1 MVDHA
6 VIVGVG
12 EWSDRPRTA
21 SDALEPLELM
31 ARAAR
36 AAAEDAGAP
45 GVLGR
50 VDTLDLIGLISW
62 RYRDPARELC
72 GRLGIAPGRATNASM
87 GGETPLRLIHDAA
100 IAIESGRIEA
110 ALILGGEAMSS
121 RRLAQKEGV
130 ELDWTPPP
138 PREETVRFPGS
149 SYRTARPAH
158 LLDMLD
164 PARIYPFYEM
174 ATQAA
179 WGQSSAQAHRRS
191 ADLWAAYA
199 AAAAQNPHA
208 WIDGAPDSEQIGQIA
223 PGNRMICWPYPKLM
237 TANPIVN
244 QAAAVIVMSERKA
257 RECGIS
263 ADRMIYLHGG
273 ASAEESEDYLAR
285 DSYAHATAQA
295 AVLDRGCAIA
305 GGVERFDYLELYSC
319 FPVVP
324 KMALRVLGL
333 DPDTASP
340 TVTGGLTFFGGPLN
354 NYMTHAAAAMVRRL
368 REGDAGGLG
377 LLYGQGGYLTKHHA
391 LILGSAPPGAALDAD
406 YSVQAA
412 AEAARGPVPELIED
426 YCGPAAIETYTVPF
440 ARDGAPLQG
449 VVIARTPEG
458 KRLMARVP
466 AEDGATM
473 PLLTSM
479 ERNAIGAGGEVTAGA
494 DGELVFSAG

>member
-1 MVDHA
+1 MLDHA

-12 EWSDRPRTA
+12 EFSDRPLA
-21 SDALEPLELM
+21 VSEALEPLELM

-45 GVLGR
+45 GVLGE

-87 GGETPLRLIHDAA
+87 GGETPTRLIHDAA
-100 IAIESGRIEA
+100 IAIEGGRIDA

-121 RRLAQKEGV
+121 RRMAKKEGV
-130 ELDWTPPP
+130 EPDWTPPP

-149 SYRTARPAH
+149 SYRTARPARA
-158 LLDMLD
+158 LGMLD
-164 PARIYPFYEM
+164 PARVYPFYEV
-174 ATQAA
+174 ATQAE
-179 WGQSSAQAHRRS
+179 WGETPAQAQQRS

-199 AAAAQNPHA
+199 KTAAHNPEA
-208 WIDGAPDSEQIGQIA
+208 WIKSAPDSREIA
-223 PGNRMICWPYPKLM
+223 EVSPGNRMICWPYPKLM

-244 QAAAVIVMSERKA
+244 QAAAAIVISERKA
-257 RECGIS
+257 RELGVPP
-263 ADRMIYLHGG
+263 DRMIYLHGG

-295 AVLDRGCAIA
+295 AVLGRATQIA
-305 GGVERFDYLELYSC
+305 GGAERFDHLELYSC

-324 KMALRVLGL
+324 KMALRTLGL
-333 DPDTASP
+333 DPATASP
-340 TVTGGLTFFGGPLN
+340 TVTGGLTFSGGPLN

-368 REGDAGGLG
+368 RGEDTGLG

-391 LILGSAPPGAALDAD
+391 LVLGTARPDRALDPD
-406 YSVQAA
+406 YSVQAK
-412 AEAARGPVPELIED
+412 AEAARRPAPELTED
-426 YCGPAAIETYTVPF
+426 YSGPAKIETYTVPF
-440 ARDGAPLQG
+440 ARDGKPLQG
-449 VVIARTPEG
+449 IVIARTPDG

-466 AEDGATM
+466 AEDGGTLA
-473 PLLTSM
+473 LLTSM
-479 ERNAIGAGGEVTAGA
+479 ERNAIGTKGQVTVAA